1 MFQGSSFIL
10 SFCIPFLQGQSLGWK
25 KKMAEAVTDAAPP
38 PPASSPI
45 GAVLQATEISPAIRG
60 SAPISTVCTS
70 HRTGSGVR
78 MGALQVLGAFGP
90 LPDAHKVLP
99 RTWCPKGQSGLRQPQ
114 HPGRGARGG
123 QPDLPSGHSAGL
135 GFPGP
140 GWPAAARRPRAPDA
154 RRACAAHTRPRAAPG
169 AAAASP
175 APEAVGSPLAGP
187 APPRLGPGRSRP
199 PVPRD
204 APRGPSGG
212 GRGGP
217 ENRRGRRAARVRA
230 LGERGTGAR
239 AAAPRAQGPGARG
252 AAGSSRRPDALR

>member
-1 MFQGSSFIL
+1 MRLFQGSSFIL

-140 GWPAAARRPRAPDA
+140 DGRPQPGGPERRMPGGRARPTPARARPPAQLPPPPRRRRWEAP
-154 RRACAAHTRPRAAPG
+154 
-169 AAAASP
+169 SP
-175 APEAVGSPLAGP
+175 APRPLGWAPGGAAHLSPGTP
-187 APPRLGPGRSRP
+187 H
-199 PVPRD
+199 
-204 APRGPSGG
+204 G
-212 GRGGP
+212 GRAGAGA
-217 ENRRGRRAARVRA
+217 EGRR
-230 LGERGTGAR
+230 TGA
-239 AAAPRAQGPGARG
+239 GGARQG
-252 AAGSSRRPDALR
+252 